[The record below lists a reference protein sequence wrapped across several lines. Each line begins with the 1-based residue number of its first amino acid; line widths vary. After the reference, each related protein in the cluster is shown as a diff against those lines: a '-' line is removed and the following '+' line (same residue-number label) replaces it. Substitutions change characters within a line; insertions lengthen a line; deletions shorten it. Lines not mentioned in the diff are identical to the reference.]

1 MGLLGEKETL
11 QGKFARVLVA
21 VEVVVNF
28 KLSSEQEH
36 TCPSILTT
44 LSLICMRYF
53 MKLST

>member
-1 MGLLGEKETL
+1 MGLLEEKKTL

-21 VEVVVNF
+21 VEVVVD
-28 KLSSEQEH
+28 LSSEREH

-53 MKLST
+53 MKLSR